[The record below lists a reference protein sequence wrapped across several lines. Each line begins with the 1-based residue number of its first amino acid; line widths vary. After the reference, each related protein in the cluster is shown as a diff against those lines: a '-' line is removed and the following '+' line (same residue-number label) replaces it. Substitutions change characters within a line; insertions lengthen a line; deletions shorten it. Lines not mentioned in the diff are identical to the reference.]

1 MMNESYNF
9 GDINLQEEI
18 VVEYIRECDEDGC
31 RVMVNRI
38 TLFIENHA
46 VKMPNGLYNM
56 LYRIFDEHAAEMDPF
71 DHE

>member
-1 MMNESYNF
+1 MNESYNF

-31 RVMVNRI
+31 RVEVNRI
-38 TLFIENHA
+38 TLFIENYA
-46 VKMPNGLYNM
+46 VKMPDQLYYLM
-56 LYRIFDEHAAEMDPF
+56 HRIFDEHAQEMDPF

>member
-9 GDINLQEEI
+9 GDINLKEEI

-31 RVMVNRI
+31 EIVPNRI
-38 TLFIENHA
+38 TLFIENHV
-46 VKMPNGLYNM
+46 VKMPDDLYRL
-56 LYRIFDEHAAEMDPF
+56 LYRIFHEYAQEMDPF

>member
-31 RVMVNRI
+31 RVVVNRI
-38 TLFIENHA
+38 TLFIENYA

>member
-31 RVMVNRI
+31 RVVVNRI

-46 VKMPNGLYNM
+46 VKMPDNLYNL